1 MLGRYILPWFGGTP
15 AVWSVCL
22 LFFQCVLLAG
32 YAYAH
37 WIGSLKSTRKQT
49 TIHIAL
55 LAASLAMLPV
65 APSEMWKPSG
75 ADSPTLRILLLLL
88 ATVGGPYFLLS
99 STTPLLQKWF
109 TFARPGAGWR
119 LYALSNSGSFLAL
132 FSYPFLVEPY
142 ARLRTQSWIWSGLYV
157 VFVAVCGFTAWR
169 MRGVAVRVE
178 QQESDDPRPTIF
190 TITYWLALAATA
202 STLLLATTNL
212 ITQDIAV
219 APFLWILP
227 LSVYLLSFILTF
239 ESDRWYWRMPFAV
252 FAGIMAPVAAAT
264 TSAGIIFLPLWGE
277 ATVYLIALF
286 AACMVCHGEV
296 ARSRPSGRYLT
307 MFYLVVSAG
316 GAIGGVFV
324 ALIAPNIFRQ
334 FTEYPL
340 ALTLVCVLGL
350 IGWFR
355 EGAWELW
362 TKENFYVRVPLM
374 ALLFGALGAASLAI
388 LPGIGK
394 TAQDIVRNFFGIL
407 WVRDRKDSAG
417 EYRQLTHGRI
427 KHGSQY
433 LNEPLHSQPTSYFG
447 PHGGLGVVMQELQ
460 KEKPQLDIAV
470 VGLGAGTI
478 AAWGRAGDTIRFYE
492 INPADE
498 GVARKWFTYLG
509 DSKARV
515 DVALGDARIVLDREL
530 KQVHR
535 NDYDIIIVDAFSSD
549 AIPMHLLTSECADIY
564 KQRLKPNG
572 LLMMHISNR
581 TLNLEPVVRGVA
593 DHLGWTASNFVSSG
607 YIPTGEDGSKWI
619 LVTADRDFTK
629 QASINHLISG
639 WTKAQPLLWTDDFAS
654 LWHVLNW

>member
-1 MLGRYILPWFGGTP
+1 MGRYVLPWFGGTP

-22 LFFQCVLLAG
+22 LFFQCILLAG

-37 WIGSLKSTRKQT
+37 WVGSLKSTRTQT
-49 TIHIAL
+49 TIHLSL
-55 LAASLAMLPV
+55 LLTSLLLLPV
-65 APSEMWKPSG
+65 MPSEMWKPSG
-75 ADSPTLRILLLLL
+75 EDSPTGRIFLLLL

-109 TFARPGAGWR
+109 TLARPGVGWR
-119 LYALSNSGSFLAL
+119 LYALSNFGSFLAL
-132 FSYPFLVEPY
+132 FSYPFLIEPF
-142 ARLRTQSWIWSGLYV
+142 ARLQTQSWMWSGLYV
-157 VFVAVCGFTAWR
+157 GFAGLCGLTTWR
-169 MRGVAVRVE
+169 IRGFEGRVE
-178 QQESDDPRPTIF
+178 QQELIGEKPTGW
-190 TITYWLALAATA
+190 TILYWLALAATA

-239 ESDRWYWRMPFAV
+239 ESDRWYWRMPYAV
-252 FAGIMAPVAAAT
+252 FAGILAPVAAAT
-264 TSAGIIFLPLWGE
+264 TSAGVVFLPLWGE
-277 ATVYLIALF
+277 AAVYLAALF

-307 MFYLVVSAG
+307 MFYLIVSAG

-324 ALIAPNIFRQ
+324 ALLAPNLFRQ

-340 ALTLVCVLGL
+340 ALTAACVLGL
-350 IGWFR
+350 VGWFR

-374 ALLFGALGAASLAI
+374 ALLFGALGAVSLAI
-388 LPGIGK
+388 LPGVGK
-394 TAQDIVRNFFGIL
+394 QPQDVVRNFFGIL
-407 WVRDRKDSAG
+407 WVVDHKDSAG

-433 LNEPLHSQPTSYFG
+433 MQEPLHSQPTSYFG

-460 KEKPQLDIAV
+460 KEGPNQNIGV

-478 AAWGRAGDTIRFYE
+478 AVWGRTGDTIRFYE
-492 INPADE
+492 INPDDE
-498 GVARKWFTYLG
+498 GVARKWFTYLSA
-509 DSKARV
+509 SKANV
-515 DVALGDARIVLDREL
+515 DVALGDARIVLEHEL
-530 KQVHR
+530 QANQR
-535 NDYDIIIVDAFSSD
+535 NDYDMIVVDAFSSD

-564 KQRLKPNG
+564 KQRLKPGG

-581 TLNLEPVVRGVA
+581 TLNLEPVVRGIA
-593 DHLGWTASNFVSSG
+593 EYLGWTASNFVSSG
-607 YIPTGEDGSKWI
+607 YSPTGEDGSKWI
-619 LVTADRDFTK
+619 LLTADKDFT
-629 QASINHLISG
+629 QRTNLVQLVSG
-639 WTKAQPLLWTDDFAS
+639 WTPDQPLLWTDDFAS